1 MATSALVN
9 KLHVKDI
16 SWHGMA
22 HFCTGR
28 HSPGFQHCL
37 ENRSQPIFFPELCS
51 DTAWEVLVGL
61 NQTQARAVPAVE
73 SRDGHAPLI
82 GPWSC
87 LIYLHND
94 EYYTG
99 TSAPQFFLELLLPT
113 HPRSQFA
120 RLTLID
126 HSLPE
131 VSCCTCIFLRLQQSS
146 RTLPRQDIWGCLT
159 LTFTILFSS
168 PRGLQ
173 DFQDWRYYIS
183 TLQASKSDL

>member
-1 MATSALVN
+1 MATSVLVN

-37 ENRSQPIFFPELCS
+37 ENRSQPTFFPELCS
-51 DTAWEVLVGL
+51 GTAWEVLVGL
-61 NQTQARAVPAVE
+61 NQNQARAVPAVE

-82 GPWSC
+82 SPWSC

-113 HPRSQFA
+113 HPRFQFA
-120 RLTLID
+120 CLTLID

-131 VSCCTCIFLRLQQSS
+131 VSCCTCIFLH
-146 RTLPRQDIWGCLT
+146 LT
-159 LTFTILFSS
+159 TAIF
-168 PRGLQ
+168 Q
-173 DFQDWRYYIS
+173 DFTKAGHLGMSNSYIYNFVQFS
-183 TLQASKSDL
+183 KGSSWFSRLKILHLYAAS